1 MSDKPLLEIK
11 NLKKSFGDN
20 LVLDGISFS
29 LNGGETK
36 VIIGPSG
43 TGKSTILK
51 SINRLV
57 EPDDG
62 EIWLEDTEIISCRHI
77 NAIRQQIGYVFQDFG
92 LFHHLTVLKNVM
104 IGLTRVKKIPKEEA
118 MKKARYQLDRVGLS
132 GMEHQ
137 YPAQL
142 SGGQKQRVAIARALA
157 MEPKLMLFD
166 EPTSAL
172 DPELIGE
179 VLTVMKELAD
189 SKMTMLVVTHEMG
202 FARSVSD
209 EIIFIE
215 KGSIVEQGS
224 PEKMFRHPA
233 HDRTKEFL
241 FKLEELYG
249 EGRE

>member
-1 MSDKPLLEIK
+1 MAGKPLLRVV
-11 NLKKSFGDN
+11 NVKKSFGDKV
-20 LVLDGISFS
+20 VLDGVSFT
-29 LNGGETK
+29 LNKGETK

-43 TGKSTILK
+43 TGKSTLLK

-57 EPDDG
+57 VPDEG
-62 EIWLEDTEIISCRHI
+62 EIWLEETEIIRCKNI
-77 NAIRQQIGYVFQDFG
+77 NAVRQKIGYVFQDFG
-92 LFHHLTVLKNVM
+92 LFHHLTALENVM
-104 IGLTRVKKIPKEEA
+104 IGLTKVKKMPKKEA
-118 MKKARYQLDRVGLS
+118 VEKARYELNRVGLS
-132 GMEHQ
+132 GIEDL

-179 VLTVMKELAD
+179 VLAVMKELAE

-215 KGSIVEQGS
+215 KGKIVEQTS
-224 PEKMFRHPA
+224 PEKMFRDPQHQ
-233 HDRTKEFL
+233 RTREFL
-241 FKLEELYG
+241 FKLKDLYG
-249 EGRE
+249 EGGE

>member
-1 MSDKPLLEIK
+1 
-11 NLKKSFGDN
+11 
-20 LVLDGISFS
+20 
-29 LNGGETK
+29 
-36 VIIGPSG
+36 
-43 TGKSTILK
+43 
-51 SINRLV
+51 
-57 EPDDG
+57 
-62 EIWLEDTEIISCRHI
+62 
-77 NAIRQQIGYVFQDFG
+77 
-92 LFHHLTVLKNVM
+92 
-104 IGLTRVKKIPKEEA
+104 